1 MEPGGQLDIQQLLA
15 AAAQM
20 GNQLMSAQQELADSE
35 VEGSAG
41 GGLVKVTVN
50 GAAELVDLTISPEA
64 IEAGDPA
71 ETAQTL
77 ADLVLAACRDAYHAL
92 EDLQADVMGPVA
104 GGLGGGFGGPA
115 GMPGLPP
122 GMPDLAGLSGLL
134 GQPGQA
140 PLPGTV
146 QPDDD
151 DDYEDDDEAD
161 EADYDPAGSDASPG
175 EPEPGGH

>member
-41 GGLVKVTVN
+41 GGLVKATVN
-50 GAAELVDLTISPEA
+50 GAGELVDLTISPEA
-64 IEAGDPA
+64 IDSGDAA

-92 EDLQADVMGPVA
+92 EDLQEDVMGPVA
-104 GGLGGGFGGPA
+104 GGLGGGLGGLGGGPA
-115 GMPGLPP
+115 GLPGVP
-122 GMPDLAGLSGLL
+122 GMPDLAGLSRML
-134 GQPGQA
+134 GQPGQG

-146 QPDDD
+146 EPDDEGD
-151 DDYEDDDEAD
+151 EDDDEVAD
-161 EADYDPAGSDASPG
+161 EADDG
-175 EPEPGGH
+175 PGGH